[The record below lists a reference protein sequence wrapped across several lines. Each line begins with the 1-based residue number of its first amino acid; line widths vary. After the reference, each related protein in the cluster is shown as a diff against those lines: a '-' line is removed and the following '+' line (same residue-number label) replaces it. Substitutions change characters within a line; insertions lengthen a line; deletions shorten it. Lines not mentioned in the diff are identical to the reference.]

1 MLLKTKSRFS
11 QFRFSLSQT
20 YYLLAFKILAV
31 LNWTTNNCLGIKFL
45 VKCDDDMFV
54 VWPNLYEF
62 LATKNDTNL
71 IYGKASI
78 FTRPIRDWYSRW
90 YLSSADYPN
99 EFYPDFVTGQIY
111 MIGCSLLPK
120 LLKVARLVKPIY
132 LEDVWITG
140 ILRERIPEAKIV
152 NVKNLIALS
161 LLESTICF
169 PQSFYSIHRVT
180 TNQMRYFFENYS
192 KKTSYICSFLYV
204 AY

>member
-1 MLLKTKSRFS
+1 
-11 QFRFSLSQT
+11 
-20 YYLLAFKILAV
+20 
-31 LNWTTNNCLGIKFL
+31 
-45 VKCDDDMFV
+45 MFV

-204 AY
+204 AYWDPSEISPFIYFTSLVYQCHTRFSPITLDHCGNSPFESFTISFALILKQ